1 VHALERQ
8 LADLRRRQA
17 EAERE
22 RERAS
27 EQLADREH
35 ELRRVKQREYA
46 EQQLRVEAEENVAR
60 LRRRHRSELNRL
72 QRRVEEAHAAMQA
85 TGERA
90 EELRVRAEQ
99 ARLEAERRYEE
110 AERRRA
116 NAEQERTQA
125 ERRCATLAARLAV
138 VGDGCTRLREGI
150 LVLEGAVAALRAEV
164 EHERGA
170 ARPRIEEL
178 EQACAASD
186 ARVRELERALG
197 SAGGVGLAG
206 ARGARREEMAGA
218 LAAAVERLRARV
230 AAVEET
236 DAVEELETS
245 EADAS
250 VRGTGLPE
258 GHSRVSDAPEGPS
271 AKAPTTRIPGVA
283 AQAES
288 AAVHAAVQIVP
299 RQLPPPTHR
308 DPWLARAIRGVAEH
322 RGPKLAAELVGELL
336 PAQRLVVEHPLSYGL
351 RIAELD
357 GRLRARLGY
366 GQADVGPLPVAEEA
380 ELDFELRG
388 RAADFAELAA
398 GGAGRR
404 LAGLEIHGSRR
415 RARALRRARRRPL
428 TLWDL
433 ADAGIDVWPGLLLLA
448 LAEAIDPRWSIG
460 RRFTVAF
467 EIEPAGGDS
476 IACAPATLNVQA
488 RDGAPLT
495 VLSSPREPP
504 LATVRVGERAFM
516 CMLAGAPL
524 PAGER
529 ILVEGET
536 GPLELL
542 IEWAD
547 RAQGRSSA
555 RTGLRRSRA

>member
-1 VHALERQ
+1 
-8 LADLRRRQA
+8 
-17 EAERE
+17 
-22 RERAS
+22 
-27 EQLADREH
+27 
-35 ELRRVKQREYA
+35 
-46 EQQLRVEAEENVAR
+46 
-60 LRRRHRSELNRL
+60 
-72 QRRVEEAHAAMQA
+72 MQA

-90 EELRVRAEQ
+90 EELRVRAERG
-99 ARLEAERRYEE
+99 RLEAERRHEE
-110 AERRRA
+110 AERRHA
-116 NAEQERTQA
+116 SAEQERTQA
-125 ERRCATLAARLAV
+125 EQRCATLAARLAAV
-138 VGDGCTRLREGI
+138 NNSCIRLREGI
-150 LVLEGAVAALRAEV
+150 LMLESAAAALRAEV

-170 ARPRIEEL
+170 ARTRIQEL

-197 SAGGVGLAG
+197 PVSESGLTTS
-206 ARGARREEMAGA
+206 REARREEVAGA

-236 DAVEELETS
+236 DAAEELETP

-250 VRGTGLPE
+250 VHGTSLP
-258 GHSRVSDAPEGPS
+258 GGPSRVADAPEGPL
-271 AKAPTTRIPGVA
+271 ATGAPTTGAPTTPAPGVA
-283 AQAES
+283 AQPTAAEALS
-288 AAVHAAVQIVP
+288 AVQVVP

-336 PAQRLVVEHPLSYGL
+336 PAQRLVVEHPLNYGL
-351 RIAELD
+351 KIVELD

-366 GQADVGPLPVAEEA
+366 GQAEVGPLPAAEET

-388 RAADFAELAA
+388 HAADFAELAA

-404 LAGLEIHGSRR
+404 LAGLEIHGRRR

-433 ADAGIDVWPGLLLLA
+433 AEAGIDVWPGLLLLA

-460 RRFTVAF
+460 RRFTIAF
-467 EIEPAGGDS
+467 EIEGAGGDS
-476 IACAPATLNVQA
+476 TAAAPATLYVQV
-488 RDGAPLT
+488 RDGAPLA
-495 VLSSPREPP
+495 VLSSPREQP
-504 LATVRVGERAFM
+504 LATVRVGERAFT
-516 CMLAGAPL
+516 CMFAGAPL

-555 RTGLRRSRA
+555 RAGLRRSRA